1 MNIITYQYIIKGKH
15 AYLYLIICVLNTI
28 WKITKELMKI
38 YAHGKGKLLI
48 GVTVEGRKLFTYRLF
63 ILLDF

>member
-1 MNIITYQYIIKGKH
+1 MNYRILQCSQCSDYT
-15 AYLYLIICVLNTI
+15 

-48 GVTVEGRKLFTYRLF
+48 GVTVEGRKLFTYCLF